1 MRAMVR
7 GMVGRGKKT
16 KDKNGGVVPPTSTV
30 PPTNSNTKHAKI
42 QPSFSCSP
50 PMERRDSRPAA
61 VQVNPAN
68 HSVGSPPARRQPPK
82 RIPSGK
88 GTSNQTPGVV
98 KTDLAVK
105 VCVHCKSDR
114 ADHELPPNQ
123 ALNVYNR
130 LGIQPPGTPE
140 CHNQASPKSRCPDQL
155 VMDTHG
161 CHQDSPE
168 RRLVV
173 LGKT

>member
-16 KDKNGGVVPPTSTV
+16 KEKNGGVPPAPTV
-30 PPTNSNTKHAKI
+30 PPTNSNNTKHAKI

-61 VQVNPAN
+61 VQVNPAD

-82 RIPSGK
+82 RVPSGK

-98 KTDLAVK
+98 KTDLAV
-105 VCVHCKSDR
+105 
-114 ADHELPPNQ
+114 
-123 ALNVYNR
+123 
-130 LGIQPPGTPE
+130 
-140 CHNQASPKSRCPDQL
+140 
-155 VMDTHG
+155 
-161 CHQDSPE
+161 
-168 RRLVV
+168 
-173 LGKT
+173 